1 MRIISGEFKGR
12 RFSPPKNLKARP
24 TTDVAKEGL
33 FDILS
38 HRLDFEEISVYDMF
52 GGTASISLEFAS
64 RGCPKVTLTEMNHIN
79 YGFIQKVIRE
89 LNVKTIQAY
98 KADAFKYVSTCK
110 GKFDLVFADPPYD
123 LKELPNIPDL
133 IFEKGILSEQG
144 LLILEHPKEFD
155 FSQHPH
161 FSVHRKYGH
170 VNFTFFKLET
180 NSGE

>member
-1 MRIISGEFKGR
+1 
-12 RFSPPKNLKARP
+12 
-24 TTDVAKEGL
+24 
-33 FDILS
+33 
-38 HRLDFEEISVYDMF
+38 
-52 GGTASISLEFAS
+52 
-64 RGCPKVTLTEMNHIN
+64 
-79 YGFIQKVIRE
+79 VIRE

-110 GKFDLVFADPPYD
+110 GKFDLIFADPPYD

-133 IFEKGILSEQG
+133 IFEKEILTEQG

-161 FSVHRKYGH
+161 FSEHRKYGH